1 MKALV
6 LESKG
11 DPFVNKDVQ
20 DPVPTDNEAV
30 AKVIA
35 CGSGLTIQHVRAGR
49 IKVDYPRIIGHE
61 ITAVIEEVGK
71 NVTNIKV
78 GDAVTAYFY
87 LTCGYCKW
95 CRNYPRKIFL
105 SYLSN

>member
-11 DPFVNKDVQ
+11 TPFVYKDVK
-20 DPVPTDNEAV
+20 DPAPSDNEAV
-30 AKVIA
+30 AKIIA

-49 IKVDYPRIIGHE
+49 IEVDYPRIIGHE

-71 NVTNIKV
+71 GVRNLKV

-87 LTCGYCKW
+87 LT
-95 CRNYPRKIFL
+95 
-105 SYLSN
+105 